1 MSYTQQTT
9 ALKFATFFVITSCY
23 LVIAASLVFGLNL
36 KSLLSQW
43 GEDVQMTVYLS
54 PEITEIQKQ
63 AIEKDLKAQAAV
75 ENFEFISQ
83 TKALDDFREQIA
95 SYAPDVTKDEDL
107 LTLIPASYQISL
119 HRDIPITEQTQA
131 LKSVELAMVK
141 QEGVDEV
148 SYGQDWI
155 EKYSALLRV
164 VDIVFYALIFIIVI
178 ASLFVASNSL
188 RASIANR
195 RDEIVVLEMIGATFT
210 SIRRPYLIEGALT
223 GLFSAILAIAL
234 SALGVYLFKSQASGA
249 LSFLKLNETI
259 RFLSVMGTVGF
270 VAVGAGIGALASF
283 MCVRSINDGYAG
295 SRR

>member
-1 MSYTQQTT
+1 MSYSQQTT

-36 KSLLSQW
+36 KSLLSKW

-54 PEITEIQKQ
+54 PDVTESQKKV
-63 AIEKDLKAQAAV
+63 IEKNLQSHAAI

-83 TKALDDFREQIA
+83 TKALDDFREQIS

-107 LTLIPASYQISL
+107 LNLIPSSYQIRL
-119 HRDIPITEQTQA
+119 QKNIPITEQTQA
-131 LKSVELAMVK
+131 LKGVELAVAK
-141 QEGVDEV
+141 LEGVDEV

-195 RDEIVVLEMIGATFT
+195 RDEIVVLEMIGATFS

-223 GLFSAILAIAL
+223 GFFASVVAVGL
-234 SALGVYLFKSQASGA
+234 SALGVYLFKSQASGV

-259 RFLSVMGTVGF
+259 RFLSMAGSFGLVM
-270 VAVGAGIGALASF
+270 AGAGIGALASF

-295 SRR
+295 SKR

>member
-1 MSYTQQTT
+1 MSYSQQTT

-54 PEITEIQKQ
+54 PEVTEVQKQ
-63 AIEKDLKAQAAV
+63 AIERDLGSQAAV

-83 TKALDDFREQIA
+83 AKALDDFREQIA

-107 LTLIPASYQISL
+107 LTLIPASYQIRL
-119 HRDIPITEQTQA
+119 QKNIPITDQTQA
-131 LKSVELAMVK
+131 LKDVEHAMAK
-141 QEGVDEV
+141 LGGVDEV

-155 EKYSALLRV
+155 EKYSALLQV
-164 VDIVFYALIFIIVI
+164 VDIVFYALIFIVVI

-195 RDEIVVLEMIGATFT
+195 RDEIVVLEMVGATFS

-223 GLFSAILAIAL
+223 GLFAAVVAVAL
-234 SALGVYLFKSQASGA
+234 SALGVYLFKSQASGV

-259 RFLSVMGTVGF
+259 RFLSVFGSVGLLLAGT
-270 VAVGAGIGALASF
+270 GIGALASF

-295 SRR
+295 SKR